1 MILHLK
7 KAKGQM
13 TFRHAFSL
21 FQVRRPPVFPKTKKG
36 QLTPKAGLI
45 VFYSYFITHPI
56 SISVPASF
64 PSPRT

>member
-21 FQVRRPPVFPKTKKG
+21 FQVRRPPVFPKTKKFA
-36 QLTPKAGLI
+36 TNPKSGPDSVLHL
-45 VFYSYFITHPI
+45 FYH
-56 SISVPASF
+56 ASDLD
-64 PSPRT
+64 